1 MIKKTLV
8 KGPQS
13 YKVHVRRL
21 PPLLREEEFYA
32 TIEEFMKD
40 ILLKQYVHG
49 KLKYIK
55 IYI

>member
-21 PPLLREEEFYA
+21 PPLLKEEEFYA

-49 KLKYIK
+49 KLK
-55 IYI
+55 